1 MKKKTWTEKRT
12 PKPHGTQRTVPEG
25 RNRYG
30 NGKREADK
38 KTRQKFYSFISRYRY
53 AATVAVGRWQLAAFF

>member
-30 NGKREADK
+30 NGKREAEK
-38 KTRQKFYSFISRYRY
+38 KHGRNFIPLL
-53 AATVAVGRWQLAAFF
+53 VGIDMAAFF